1 MKELNQCQKLEKARK
16 LYGRTDIKSY
26 FVRRSEMLV
35 THRGLRVN
43 RQTLKALAWIVSH
56 TEARVLNG

>member
-1 MKELNQCQKLEKARK
+1 
-16 LYGRTDIKSY
+16 
-26 FVRRSEMLV
+26 MLV